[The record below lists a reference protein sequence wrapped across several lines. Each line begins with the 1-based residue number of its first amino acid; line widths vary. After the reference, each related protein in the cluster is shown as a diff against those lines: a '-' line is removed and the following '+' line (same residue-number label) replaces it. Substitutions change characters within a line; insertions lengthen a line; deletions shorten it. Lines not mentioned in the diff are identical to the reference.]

1 MYEMMGRLGEVQGR
15 RFRKCIDEIVLVGIY
30 IYIAMTRT
38 RGNVLYTY
46 VFAFSKSF
54 LQLDGFLQN

>member
-30 IYIAMTRT
+30 IYILR
-38 RGNVLYTY
+38 
-46 VFAFSKSF
+46 
-54 LQLDGFLQN
+54 